1 MTAATRHPHLAAAL
15 LACGSPSEQA
25 RLAPGGRMYEVAV
38 ACGGAV
44 TTFPAQVS
52 AGPPSL
58 PAASTEAATE
68 AVTEVIRSRGV
79 TWSLSGGRV
88 GSHAKPA

>member
-58 PAASTEAATE
+58 PPASTEAATE

>member
-1 MTAATRHPHLAAAL
+1 MTAATRQPHLAAAL

-58 PAASTEAATE
+58 PPASTEAATE

>member
-1 MTAATRHPHLAAAL
+1 MTAATRQPHLAAAL

-44 TTFPAQVS
+44 TTFPR
-52 AGPPSL
+52 
-58 PAASTEAATE
+58 
-68 AVTEVIRSRGV
+68 RSR
-79 TWSLSGGRV
+79 
-88 GSHAKPA
+88 PALPRCRLPPLRRPPRRSRR